1 MVYVWLAV
9 IGIALIVEASTAT
22 LVAIWFIPS
31 AIVSAVIAKLGGTLI
46 LQVAVFLA
54 LSIVFV
60 LFARKIFARTIAPKH
75 VPTNADSVIG
85 EEGIVTLDIDAK
97 EGNGLVKVKGQ
108 IWSAKSENG
117 ESISEGAVV
126 EVLAIEGVKL
136 IVKER
141 I

>member
-9 IGIALIVEASTAT
+9 IGAALIVEASTAT

-31 AIVSAVIAKLGGTLI
+31 AIVSAVIAKLGGGIT
-46 LQVAVFLA
+46 LQVVVFLV
-54 LSIVFV
+54 LSILFV
-60 LFARKIFARTIAPKH
+60 VFARRIFSRTIAPRH

-85 EEGIVTLDIDAK
+85 ETGTVTLAIDTAEAK
-97 EGNGLVKVKGQ
+97 GLVKVKGQ
-108 IWSAKSENG
+108 VWSAKSENG
-117 ESISEGAVV
+117 GSINEGRTV